1 MSLSLITAAEQF
13 ARAIKQVDIAIEYF
27 DKEEMLD
34 EVVNETKKC
43 IVRLQSDDVDFEI
56 LVSTRSDMLEH
67 SAGHNIIWGNAD
79 CNNALIDALFWI
91 NGAIDGEPTTFV
103 VAGISLTKGSVN

>member
-13 ARAIKQVDIAIEYF
+13 AKAIKQVDYAIEYF
-27 DKEEMLD
+27 DEQEMLD
-34 EVVNETKKC
+34 EVITAAKTS
-43 IVRLQSDDVDFEI
+43 IVRLQSEDEDFEI
-56 LVSTRSDMLEH
+56 LVSNRDDMLEH

-79 CNNALIDALFWI
+79 SNNALIDALFWI

-103 VAGISLTKGSVN
+103 VAGVSLTNGSVN

>member
-13 ARAIKQVDIAIEYF
+13 AKAIKQVDIALEYF

-43 IVRLQSDDVDFEI
+43 IVRLQNDEVDFEI
-56 LVSTRSDMLEH
+56 LVSTHSDMLEY

-103 VAGISLTKGSVN
+103 VAGVSLTNGSVN

>member
-13 ARAIKQVDIAIEYF
+13 SKAIKQVNYALEYF
-27 DKEEMLD
+27 NEQEMLD
-34 EVVNETKKC
+34 QVITAAKTS
-43 IVRLQSDDVDFEI
+43 IVRLESKDVDFEI
-56 LVSTRSDMLEH
+56 LVSTHSDMLKH
-67 SAGHNIIWGNAD
+67 SLGHKIIWGNAD

-103 VAGISLTKGSVN
+103 VAGVSLTKGSVN

>member
-13 ARAIKQVDIAIEYF
+13 AKAIKQVDYALEYF
-27 DKEEMLD
+27 DEQEMLD
-34 EVVNETKKC
+34 EVITAAKTS
-43 IVRLQSDDVDFEI
+43 IVRLQSDEVDFEI
-56 LVSTRSDMLEH
+56 LVSNRDDMLEH

-103 VAGISLTKGSVN
+103 VAGVSLTNGSIN